1 MSKPPECTAT
11 FFKCNMLALAF
22 LRIEIFFL
30 LPSLPWDK
38 ITPKSWQKTS
48 IPYNIFYYIISPKEF
63 LQKILPKISSQKIF
77 PKNISQKFFQKKI
90 PTPISKNFKDFENVQ
105 FPTSHME
112 AENPFGL
119 VLTLVS
125 HLGLQS
131 MSYPV
136 WTPCR
141 I

>member
-11 FFKCNMLALAF
+11 FFKCNMLAHAF

-77 PKNISQKFFQKKI
+77 PKKYLPKI
-90 PTPISKNFKDFENVQ
+90 FPPPISKNFKDFENVQ

-119 VLTLVS
+119 VLTNLTLVS